1 MNGASQ
7 PQRERIPELDGLRGL
22 AILLVIICHYF
33 ANSEHA
39 QLGFFWHHFFS
50 ALTACWSGVDLF
62 FILSGFLIGGILL
75 GSRQSPR
82 YFSTFYMR
90 RVHRILPVY
99 YGWILL
105 YVLIFGGIRLLT
117 PNSGIVNA
125 TDLLPVP
132 YYALF
137 LQNSFGGFTPLEWK
151 WFAVTWSLAVEE
163 QFYLFA
169 PLLVRWISES
179 RLIILIVGTTILA
192 PLLRL
197 IIFVFFPAHSFLAMF
212 AMPARADALSLGI
225 LAAIFWRR
233 REFRAY
239 LQEHPALLQRCL
251 AGLFAGLLVLLW
263 WLDHPLNIV
272 TATIGYSWLAL
283 FYLCLLLVV
292 LTQTTG
298 WIAGVMRTHALRYLG
313 TISYCVYLIHFTIHQ
328 WGHHLLLHSKPRIY
342 DWKGVGATFL
352 SLLVTIVLASLSW
365 RFFEKPFLKRGHS
378 YTY

>member
-192 PLLRL
+192 PLL
-197 IIFVFFPAHSFLAMF
+197 
-212 AMPARADALSLGI
+212 
-225 LAAIFWRR
+225 
-233 REFRAY
+233 
-239 LQEHPALLQRCL
+239 
-251 AGLFAGLLVLLW
+251 
-263 WLDHPLNIV
+263 
-272 TATIGYSWLAL
+272 
-283 FYLCLLLVV
+283 
-292 LTQTTG
+292 
-298 WIAGVMRTHALRYLG
+298 
-313 TISYCVYLIHFTIHQ
+313 
-328 WGHHLLLHSKPRIY
+328 
-342 DWKGVGATFL
+342 
-352 SLLVTIVLASLSW
+352 
-365 RFFEKPFLKRGHS
+365 
-378 YTY
+378 